1 MSIMKIKEIASTLK
15 LGRVLSIIKSTPSF
29 GNTSIGKNLKE
40 LFDLIEEY
48 KEPNPKVDTPP
59 KVNTS
64 PKVDTSPKPR
74 TRRARTVKKETTT
87 E

>member
-59 KVNTS
+59 KV
-64 PKVDTSPKPR
+64 DTSPKPR

>member
-15 LGRVLSIIKSTPSF
+15 LGKMLSLVSSNVQF
-29 GNTSIGKNLKE
+29 GSLGIGKQLEE
-40 LFDLIEEY
+40 LLNLIEEY

-59 KVNTS
+59 KV
-64 PKVDTSPKPR
+64 DTSPKPR
-74 TRRARTVKKETTT
+74 TRRARKENIT